1 MAIRNKFPAHVVK
14 DPEIL
19 RASLEA
25 NMIKRIIIVAIL
37 VAIAAIAGVVR
48 SNSGAN
54 IKTLISHKSAVESHE
69 DIRKSFELAPG
80 ARVEVSG
87 INGSVNIETTDSKTA
102 EVYVQRTGA
111 SAEAL
116 ARRKVVIDGNANS
129 LRIYGEK
136 ANVGFFAKLFGSN
149 SWEKVT
155 VKLPRQVDLLT
166 KGINGS
172 VVVGD
177 LDGPIEVRG
186 VNGRVQIA
194 GTTGTATFKGVNGN
208 IVVGLKQLNPE
219 GVTISGINGNI
230 ELRLSQD
237 LNAYLEAKGMNG
249 SVRSEIPGVSVEK
262 EKRGRYW
269 AQIGSGGNSIN
280 ARGINGN
287 IRLTRSTTALATTSE
302 AAGANSH

>member
-1 MAIRNKFPAHVVK
+1 
-14 DPEIL
+14 
-19 RASLEA
+19 
-25 NMIKRIIIVAIL
+25 MIKRIIIVVIL

-54 IKTLISHKSAVESHE
+54 LKTLISHKSAGESRE
-69 DIRKSFELAPG
+69 EIRKTFELAPG
-80 ARVEVSG
+80 ARVEISS

-116 ARRKVVIDGNANS
+116 ARRKVVVEGNANS
-129 LRIYGEK
+129 LNIHGEK
-136 ANVGFFAKLFGSN
+136 VDSGFFSRFFGS
-149 SWEKVT
+149 SAWEKVT
-155 VKLPRQVDLLT
+155 VKLPRQIDLLT
-166 KGINGS
+166 KGVNGS

-177 LDGPIEVRG
+177 LDGPVEVRG

-194 GTTGTATFKGVNGN
+194 GTTGTAAFKGVNGN

-230 ELRLSQD
+230 ELRLNQD

-249 SVRSEIPGVSVEK
+249 RVVSEIPGVSVEK
-262 EKRGRYW
+262 ERRGRYW
-269 AQIGSGGNSIN
+269 AQVGSGGNAIN
-280 ARGINGN
+280 AKGINGN
-287 IRLTRSTTALATTSE
+287 IRLTRSGTTSSAATAE
-302 AAGANSH
+302 AVTTDQH

>member
-1 MAIRNKFPAHVVK
+1 
-14 DPEIL
+14 
-19 RASLEA
+19 
-25 NMIKRIIIVAIL
+25 MIKRIIIVAIL
-37 VAIAAIAGVVR
+37 VAIAAIVGVVR

-54 IKTLISHKSAVESHE
+54 LTTLISHQSAGETRE
-69 DIRKSFELAPG
+69 EIRKTFELAPG
-80 ARVEVSG
+80 ARVEISS

-116 ARRKVVIDGNANS
+116 ARRKVVVEGNANGLS
-129 LRIYGEK
+129 IRGEK
-136 ANVGFFAKLFGSN
+136 VDSGFFSRFFGANV
-149 SWEKVT
+149 WEKVT
-155 VKLPRQVDLLT
+155 VKLPRQIDLLT
-166 KGINGS
+166 KGVNGS

-177 LDGPIEVRG
+177 LDGPVEVRG

-194 GTTGTATFKGVNGN
+194 GTIGTAAFKGVNGN
-208 IVVGLKQLNPE
+208 IVVGLKRLNPE

-230 ELRLSQD
+230 ELRLNQD

-249 SVRSEIPGVSVEK
+249 SVVSEIPGVSVEK

-269 AQIGSGGNSIN
+269 AQIGSGGNAIN

-287 IRLTRSTTALATTSE
+287 IRLTRSSAPSTATTESE
-302 AAGANSH
+302 AK

>member
-1 MAIRNKFPAHVVK
+1 
-14 DPEIL
+14 
-19 RASLEA
+19 
-25 NMIKRIIIVAIL
+25 MIKRIIIVAIL

-54 IKTLISHKSAVESHE
+54 IKTLISHKSAGDSREE
-69 DIRKSFELAPG
+69 IRKSFELAPG
-80 ARVEVSG
+80 ARVEISS
-87 INGSVNIETTDSKTA
+87 INGSVNIETTDGKSA
-102 EVYVQRTGA
+102 EVHVLRTGA

-116 ARRKVVIDGNANS
+116 ARRKVVVEGDANS
-129 LRIYGEK
+129 LKIRGEK
-136 ANVGFFAKLFGSN
+136 VDVGFFSRFFGSN

-155 VKLPRQVDLLT
+155 VKLPRQVDLIT
-166 KGINGS
+166 KGVNGS

-177 LDGPIEVRG
+177 LDGPVEVRG

-194 GTTGTATFKGVNGN
+194 GTTGTAAFRGVNGN

-249 SVRSEIPGVSVEK
+249 SVRSEIPGVTVEK

-269 AQIGSGGNSIN
+269 AQIGSGGNAIN
-280 ARGINGN
+280 AKGINGN
-287 IRLTRSTTALATTSE
+287 IRLTRTTATTPASAEVE
-302 AAGANSH
+302 AGKQ